1 MSTDVAFSHGLSVWG
16 TTCFFAVTLILHRF
30 VFPLYLAVIYAVPDL
45 QAFIFT
51 DCLPVF
57 MIFTTDFLLLFHLT
71 FAFFGTF
78 FTVNL
83 LVFPTC
89 KFLEVADSFHFVFA
103 EAVCGIQSTI
113 ANNSKKHVVFLFIP
127 ITHPFPTNELL
138 IVYWH
143 LLLIWKWYILHKVT
157 HLMLYF

>member
-1 MSTDVAFSHGLSVWG
+1 MSTDVALSLGISAWG
-16 TTCFFAVTLILHRF
+16 AACFFAVTLILHRF
-30 VFPLYLAVIYAVPDL
+30 VFPLYLAATYAVPDL
-45 QAFIFT
+45 QAFTFT
-51 DCLPVF
+51 DFLPVF

-103 EAVCGIQSTI
+103 EAV
-113 ANNSKKHVVFLFIP
+113 
-127 ITHPFPTNELL
+127 
-138 IVYWH
+138 
-143 LLLIWKWYILHKVT
+143 
-157 HLMLYF
+157 